1 MLPYRVGECCSLI
14 HVERCQSVEESGGWV
29 LIMRGYVHDEA
40 SAASRDNEPQRGLL
54 SVCSSCW
61 VPPTFPSTF
70 SAPSW
75 AACAAHR
82 AVTSV
87 SIRTGNTNIRITRW
101 PESWRPS
108 MAPERDAW
116 WTRFLAVSASVAA
129 LTGLY
134 WYMSTRDYTVKVSI
148 VHLKDGKPI

>member
-1 MLPYRVGECCSLI
+1 MKRALPPRQRTTAWFVVCLF
-14 HVERCQSVEESGGWV
+14 VV
-29 LIMRGYVHDEA
+29 LG
-40 SAASRDNEPQRGLL
+40 P
-54 SVCSSCW
+54 
-61 VPPTFPSTF
+61 PPTFPSTF